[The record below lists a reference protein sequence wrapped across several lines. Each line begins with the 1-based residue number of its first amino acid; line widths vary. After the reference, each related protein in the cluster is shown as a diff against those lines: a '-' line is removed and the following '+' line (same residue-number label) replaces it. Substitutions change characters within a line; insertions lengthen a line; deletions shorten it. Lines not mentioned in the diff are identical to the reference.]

1 MERKSASIF
10 SNCPWETGSK
20 SVLQPFGQQ
29 ANQHTRQS
37 IGPYNKATG
46 NPKPTRSNAVTVYEE
61 TRDGQPKAYIPNF
74 FYRAPFGYPR
84 YKDLNYY
91 RQLAASIYVDMCVT
105 AIIDEVCSIQYEIV
119 AEDRAG
125 NEVPGKDA
133 DVERVQDFFEN
144 PNTNKESW
152 EMIVRMMLPDLLE
165 LNSGVMV
172 KIFNMFGEMVEI
184 CARDGMAFTKNP
196 DPYGFYTT
204 RADLI
209 LMKNILGEGEEQ
221 TQTMEYPA
229 IQAEMTAED
238 AHEEGAYF
246 QYGFNTGARP
256 IPFGRREVVWFE
268 KKVRT
273 DNLYGRSSMEVL
285 AKTVQ
290 TLIYAVE
297 SQLEYF
303 NDNSIPPGVLGL
315 EGMSSED
322 LTAFGQQWIQ
332 QQKVQDDL
340 GNWKRANH
348 KLPMVNKMPKFERL
362 GFTNQELELIE
373 SQKWWSKLVWGAF
386 GITAT
391 ELGFC
396 YSDDTQ
402 VLTDNGLK
410 YYWEIKE
417 DDKIATII
425 NQKEIEYIKPDK
437 IHTFD
442 VKDRNFHF
450 YKNNCV
456 DVLVSDNHRMYY
468 RTPKKEEYKC
478 SPSNEIDVDT
488 VKFLQGGLGWEG
500 EYLDEI
506 NIPLVE
512 YENNKDKGRYQQTT
526 FNIDEWCEFL
536 GYYLSEGSV
545 LKKMRERKQFH
556 VKIAQVKPE
565 GIKIMKPLAEKM
577 GFRREKVCWTL
588 NNKSLALYLS
598 RFGGSLEKHIPQ
610 EIKNLPKPQ
619 LRILLDALVSGDG
632 SRREGEDSFNYSS
645 SSKRLIEDVFEICL
659 KLGYKA
665 SIYERE
671 FDNPKWNKT
680 YELNVNISQ
689 KEPRVV
695 ISTQR
700 FNEKYTGT
708 MWCPSV
714 RNRPFITCR
723 NGKVGIHYNTEDAK
737 GSANQIVQTSVAKK
751 RIIYPL
757 LRLIEYHV
765 NTEIIPEFGVEGVR
779 YKYKIFDIDE
789 ETKKWGLYKLQTES
803 DLKTI
808 NEVRNA
814 EGLDDVEWG
823 DKNVGERSPN
833 QGTNINVG
841 DPRQQDA
848 DKINRD
854 SANNRDKMTG
864 KPAKGD
870 KPKDVKKASTSDSPN
885 TLGPGEELSPSEKKL
900 KKNITD
906 LLKVNKKKVF
916 ELLEEQGKPEQLLQI
931 KGIDD
936 LPRIIKKI
944 FEIFTFR
951 KVVDEV
957 IKVNFQFG
965 WDTSEKQIDKNI
977 PMNNNAVQFLQ
988 DHTFDNVKGM
998 TEEIANNLKAELGR
1012 GIINGEGVT
1021 KLKARVTKVFNVGDN
1036 RAEIIA
1042 ITEVGRAENQGKLLA
1057 MKGSGLDMKKQWLSA
1072 HDDRTSDIC
1081 KHLDGQIVGL
1091 DEDFHYK
1098 DWSGQSPPSHPRCRS
1113 VLLFLEKEEDS
1124 ISSE

>member
-1 MERKSASIF
+1 
-10 SNCPWETGSK
+10 
-20 SVLQPFGQQ
+20 
-29 ANQHTRQS
+29 
-37 IGPYNKATG
+37 
-46 NPKPTRSNAVTVYEE
+46 
-61 TRDGQPKAYIPNF
+61 
-74 FYRAPFGYPR
+74 
-84 YKDLNYY
+84 
-91 RQLAASIYVDMCVT
+91 MCVT
-105 AIIDEVCSIQYEIV
+105 AIIDEVCSVEWEIV

-125 NEVPGKDA
+125 NEVVGKES
-133 DVERVQDFFEN
+133 DVERIQEFFYN

-165 LNSGVMV
+165 LNSGIMV

-184 CARDGMAFTKNP
+184 CSRDGMAFTKNP

-209 LMKNILGEGEEQ
+209 LMKNILGEGETQ
-221 TQTMEYPA
+221 TQQMDYPA
-229 IQAEMTAED
+229 IQMEMDAVDAEN
-238 AHEEGAYF
+238 EGAYF

-256 IPFGRREVVWFE
+256 IPFGRREIVWFE

-303 NDNSIPPGVLGL
+303 NDNSIPPGVLGMD
-315 EGMSSED
+315 GMSAED
-322 LTAFGQQWIQ
+322 LKAFGQQWVQ
-332 QQKVQDDL
+332 QQKVQDSL
-340 GNWKRANH
+340 GNWKRATH
-348 KLPMVNKMPKFERL
+348 KLPMVNRTPKFERL

-789 ETKKWGLYKLQTES
+789 ETKKWGLYKMQTES
-803 DLKTI
+803 DLKTV
-808 NEVRNA
+808 NEIRNA
-814 EGLDDVEWG
+814 EGLDEIEGG
-823 DKNVGERSPN
+823 DETGSMRA
-833 QGTNINVG
+833 
-841 DPRQQDA
+841 DRQQAEDRA
-848 DKINRD
+848 AFSEEPLQQESDKINRD
-854 SANNRDKMTG
+854 SQDTRDKMSNKKAFLKFKYAKRTGSPGHYIYWYKNPKTG
-864 KPAKGD
+864 KLESGD
-870 KPKDVKKASTSDSPN
+870 KPEKPKRSKEHNEAVEDAKEQIFRYGSTANEAVVAMEENNPSLTKEELMEIALDVEKYYDENFEKMTAIEMNDSYKPETKAQTTDSP
-885 TLGPGEELSPSEKKL
+885 TVLGSNEEMSPSEKKL
-900 KKNITD
+900 KKEITD
-906 LLKVNKKKVF
+906 LLKSNKEKVF
-916 ELLEEQGKPEQLLQI
+916 ELLDDQGKPEQLLQI
-931 KGIDD
+931 KSVDD
-936 LPRIIKKI
+936 LPGIIKKI
-944 FEIFTFR
+944 FSIFTFK

-957 IKVNFQFG
+957 ISFQFNFG
-965 WDTSEKQIDKNI
+965 WEKSEKQIDQNV
-977 PMNNNAVQFLQ
+977 PMNNKALEFLQ
-988 DHTFDNVKGM
+988 NHTFDNIKDM
-998 TEEIANNLKAELGR
+998 TEEISNDLKAELSR
-1012 GIINGEGVT
+1012 GIINGEGIA
-1021 KLKARVTKVFNVGDN
+1021 KLKKRVTKVFDVGDN
-1036 RAEIIA
+1036 RAEMISR
-1042 ITEVGRAENQGKLLA
+1042 TEVNRAENNGKLLA
-1057 MKGSGLDMKKQWLSA
+1057 MKASGLDMNKQWIT
-1072 HDDRTSDIC
+1072 HKDDRTSAIC
-1081 KHLDGQIVGL
+1081 NRLDRQVVGL
-1091 DEDFHYK
+1091 DEDFEDK
-1098 DWSGQSPPSHPRCRS
+1098 DWSGQSPPSHVNCRS
-1113 VLLFLEKEEDS
+1113 TIIFIDKEED
-1124 ISSE
+1124 